1 MKTSFKKLSV
11 IIPVYNEKK
20 TIEALIERVRQVE
33 LPIAKEMVVVDDFS
47 TDGTRDTL
55 NKLDAPDV
63 KVYFQEKNMGKGAA
77 LRRGFSEATGE
88 VIIIQDADLE
98 YDPNEYPK
106 VLAPI
111 FANKADVVYGS
122 RFLTGEKRVLF
133 FWHMVGNRFLT
144 LLSNMFTNLTLS
156 DMETCYKAFVAPVLK
171 MTEFEEDRFGFEPE
185 FTAKI
190 SKLRLRIYEVGI
202 SYAGRTYQQGK
213 KINWK
218 DGVSALRCILKY
230 NLLPLKMRADD
241 QLKAL
246 LDLENFPE
254 YYPLLLEKAQLD
266 IGKRVLEVG
275 AGIGHLTPM
284 LVDSDYVLCLEKN
297 EKYHGYLKE
306 RVKGFEGVDVV
317 NEDFFRWDSDCN
329 KSFDTVISVNIL
341 EHINDDERF
350 LKKVWAHLEPG
361 GKLITVVPAH
371 KLLYSEFDRSIG
383 HFRRYSKKGL
393 TERLESAGFVTRS
406 CYYANMASALGWFL
420 FMKVLRKKN
429 MKHVSNISK
438 GIIKGGLSLEKHF
451 NAPFGLSVI
460 SVAQKPADSGRNTID
475 D

>member
-20 TIEALIERVRQVE
+20 TIEALLNRVRQVE
-33 LPIAKEMVVVDDFS
+33 LPIAIEMIVVDDYS
-47 TDGTRDTL
+47 TDGTRDVL
-55 NKLDAPDV
+55 KKLDAPDV
-63 KVYFQEKNMGKGAA
+63 KVFLQEKNMGKGAA

-88 VIIIQDADLE
+88 IIIIQDADLE

-133 FWHMVGNRFLT
+133 FWHMVGNKFLT

-171 MTEFEEDRFGFEPE
+171 MTDFEENRFGFEPE

-190 SKLRLRIYEVGI
+190 AKLRLRIYEVGI

-218 DGVSALRCILKY
+218 DGVSALRCIVKY
-230 NLLPLKMRADD
+230 NLLPLKTHKDD

-246 LDLENFPE
+246 LDLENFPD
-254 YYPLLLEKAQLD
+254 YYRLLLEKIQLD
-266 IGKRVLEVG
+266 IGRRVLEVG
-275 AGIGHLTPM
+275 AGIGQLTPM

-297 EKYHGYLKE
+297 EIYCGYLRE
-306 RVKGFEGVDVV
+306 RVKGFEGIEVV
-317 NEDFFRWDSDCN
+317 NEDFFKWESDSS

-350 LKKVWAHLEPG
+350 LKKVWDHLEPG

-393 TERLESAGFVTRS
+393 TERLDTAGFVTLR
-406 CYYANMASALGWFL
+406 CYYANMASALGWL
-420 FMKVLRKKN
+420 VFMKVLRQRS
-429 MKHVSNISK
+429 MKHISNISK
-438 GIIKGGLSLEKHF
+438 GLITSGLALEKHF
-451 NAPFGLSVI
+451 SAPFGLSVI
-460 SVAQKPADSGRNTID
+460 SVAQKPAEAESDPA
-475 D
+475 

>member
-20 TIEALIERVRQVE
+20 TIEALLNRVRQVE
-33 LPIAKEMVVVDDFS
+33 LPIAIEMIVVDDYS
-47 TDGTRDTL
+47 TDGTRDVL
-55 NKLDAPDV
+55 KKLDAPDV
-63 KVYFQEKNMGKGAA
+63 KVFLQEKNMGKGAA

-88 VIIIQDADLE
+88 IIIIQDADLE

-133 FWHMVGNRFLT
+133 FWHMVGNKFLT

-171 MTEFEEDRFGFEPE
+171 MTDFEENRFGFEPE

-190 SKLRLRIYEVGI
+190 AKLRLRIYEVGI

-218 DGVSALRCILKY
+218 DGVSALRCIVKY
-230 NLLPLKMRADD
+230 NLLPLKTHKDD

-246 LDLENFPE
+246 LDLENFPD
-254 YYPLLLEKAQLD
+254 YYRLLLEKIQLD
-266 IGKRVLEVG
+266 IGRRVLEVG
-275 AGIGHLTPM
+275 AGIGQLTPM

-297 EKYHGYLKE
+297 EIYCGYLRE
-306 RVKGFEGVDVV
+306 RVKGFEGIEVI
-317 NEDFFRWDSDCN
+317 NEDFFKWESDSS

-350 LKKVWAHLEPG
+350 LKKVWDHLEPG

-393 TERLESAGFVTRS
+393 TERLDTAGFVTLR
-406 CYYANMASALGWFL
+406 CYYANMASALGWL
-420 FMKVLRKKN
+420 VFMKVLRQRS
-429 MKHVSNISK
+429 MKHISNISK
-438 GIIKGGLSLEKHF
+438 GLITSGLALEKHF
-451 NAPFGLSVI
+451 SAPFGLSVI
-460 SVAQKPADSGRNTID
+460 SVAQKPAEAESDPA
-475 D
+475 